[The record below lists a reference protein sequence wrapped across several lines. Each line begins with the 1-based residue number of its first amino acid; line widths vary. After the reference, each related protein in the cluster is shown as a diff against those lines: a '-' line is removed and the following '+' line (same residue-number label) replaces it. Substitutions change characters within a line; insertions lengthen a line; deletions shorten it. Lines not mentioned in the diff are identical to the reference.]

1 VFLIFDK
8 VSVIGRGSFTNQ
20 WVDSVIVRAPIRA
33 AATLAGDQPLSNVN
47 MRAFL
52 ARAMFQLFTNV
63 MREL

>member
-33 AATLAGDQPLSNVN
+33 AATLASDQPLGNVN
-47 MRAFL
+47 MRAISD
-52 ARAMFQLFTNV
+52 RAMFQLISNV